1 MKHDLVYE
9 LLGRVLKPSF
19 GPFVVFQEDDLGQP
33 ERSKLQQSSLE
44 RTKADTS
51 VFAVSND

>member
-1 MKHDLVYE
+1 MQ
-9 LLGRVLKPSF
+9 PSF

-51 VFAVSND
+51 VFVQSTEIRVGQLADVLYV